1 MIFLENADNKAFL
14 RITVLIW
21 IQPLEMKYRQGVLL
35 QSQILR
41 NNAIINKNKYK
52 IPSIDE
58 TIAITLLRQ
67 RNISREK
74 LEKIYDLKCL
84 RLSSNERWY
93 RFYGWNAHLKRYS
106 QLLINILPGIFIITL
121 LILLISQIFV

>member
-1 MIFLENADNKAFL
+1 
-14 RITVLIW
+14 
-21 IQPLEMKYRQGVLL
+21 MKYRQGVLL

-58 TIAITLLRQ
+58 TIAITILRQ

-74 LEKIYDLKCL
+74 LEKIYDLK
-84 RLSSNERWY
+84 
-93 RFYGWNAHLKRYS
+93 
-106 QLLINILPGIFIITL
+106 
-121 LILLISQIFV
+121 